1 MAMAGEETIG
11 RIQRLTAE
19 LERVQDP
26 AARRLAEDLSAA
38 VLELH
43 GEGIE
48 RLLGALDDEAR
59 RAIAEDR
66 VVGSLLLIH
75 DLYPVPIEERVL
87 EALDRVRP
95 YMESHGGDVE
105 LLAIEDGIAMLRLKG
120 SCDGCAAS
128 ASTLELAV
136 ERELQESAPDLL
148 GMHVEGAVT
157 SAAGGSVPSVT
168 GTPLPMAVG
177 GEPAASNGNGA
188 APRALSDWVPVEG
201 LEDIPSGQMRTAE
214 VSGERLVVANVDGS
228 WLAYRDV
235 CPSCGSGIGDADLS
249 DGVLAC
255 SSCDRRYFLPRAGRS
270 LDDDRLQLDP
280 VPLLTERGAGARVAL
295 PA

>member
-1 MAMAGEETIG
+1 MAGEETLG

-19 LERVQDP
+19 LERLQDP

-48 RLLGALDDEAR
+48 RLLGALDADAR
-59 RAIAEDR
+59 SAIAEDS

-75 DLYPVPIEERVL
+75 DLYPIPIEERVQ

-95 YMESHGGDVE
+95 YMESHGGNVE
-105 LLAIEDGIAMLRLKG
+105 LLGIEDGIAMLRLQG
-120 SCDGCAAS
+120 SCNGCGAS

-136 ERELQESAPDLL
+136 ERELQEAAPDLL
-148 GMHVEGAVT
+148 GMQVEGAV
-157 SAAGGSVPSVT
+157 AATAGMPAVT
-168 GTPLPMAVG
+168 GTELPM
-177 GEPAASNGNGA
+177 AASNGDGA
-188 APRALSDWVPVEG
+188 APRALSDWVLVEG
-201 LEDIPSGQMRTAE
+201 LEDIPSGQMRMAE

-235 CPSCGSGIGDADLS
+235 CPSCGSGIADAELS
-249 DGVLAC
+249 EGVLAC
-255 SSCDRRYFLPRAGRS
+255 SSCARRYFLPRAGRS

-295 PA
+295 PT